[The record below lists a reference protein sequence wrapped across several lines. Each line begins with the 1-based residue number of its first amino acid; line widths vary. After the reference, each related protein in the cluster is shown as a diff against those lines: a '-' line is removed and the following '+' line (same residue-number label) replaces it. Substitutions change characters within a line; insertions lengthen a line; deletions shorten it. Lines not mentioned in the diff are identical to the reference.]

1 MKDIQINASHYF
13 PETKNRA
20 QQDQDLKKACKDFE
34 SIFTYQLLR
43 SMRKTIEKSD
53 LFHGGQGE
61 EIYESLLDQ
70 ELSKKLAGQGEN
82 SLASLLYQQL
92 RKQDGGESDQDLGL
106 DGFMQM
112 NAPKWPIEA
121 SLSSGFGWRKDP
133 ITGERAF
140 HHGID
145 LAAKQGTTVRAAMP
159 GRVLFAGYRGTY
171 GNVVE
176 LDHGQGITTLYA
188 HNQEN
193 LVQPGDP
200 VQVGTPIAQVGS
212 TGRST
217 GPHLHFELRKE
228 GQTVDP
234 LRFLT
239 A

>member
-1 MKDIQINASHYF
+1 MKDIRV
-13 PETKNRA
+13 ETSQYLPKTPNRS
-20 QQDQDLKKACKDFE
+20 QRDQDLKKACKDFE

-43 SMRKTIEKSD
+43 SMRKTIDKSD

-70 ELSKKLAGQGEN
+70 ELAKKMAGQGDN
-82 SLASLLYQQL
+82 SLANILYQQL
-92 RKQDGGESDQDLGL
+92 RRQDMDESDQNTGVEDIIR
-106 DGFMQM
+106 M
-112 NAPKWPIEA
+112 NAPKWPLKA
-121 SLSSGFGWRKDP
+121 SLSSRFGWRKDP
-133 ITGERAF
+133 ITGESAF

-159 GRVLFAGYRGTY
+159 GRILFAGCRGTY

-176 LDHGQGITTLYA
+176 VDHGQGITTLYA

-193 LVQPGDP
+193 LVKQGDP
-200 VQVGTPIAQVGS
+200 VQAGTPIARVGS

-217 GPHLHFELRKE
+217 GAHLHFEFRKD
-228 GQTVDP
+228 GQAVDP
-234 LRFLT
+234 LNILT